1 MDLDG
6 IGYARHLKEQRE
18 RVLANV
24 PPAVRARILGQPAPY
39 AAPKAHA
46 ISVDCRTGE
55 RTVVPLTPLATPKP
69 EPRPA
74 PVRRI
79 IVQYPSRPHVSG
91 SSPETIISAILTATG
106 ISLYE
111 YLREGRCNIKIS
123 RARQMGYWITKQV
136 RPDLSLNEMGRMFR
150 KDHTTILAGARRG
163 EALKDAAPICEWLAH
178 PALVAL
184 MGKGGEP

>member
-6 IGYARHLKEQRE
+6 IGYARELKEQRE

-24 PPAVRARILGQPAPY
+24 PPAARARILGRPMPY
-39 AAPKAHA
+39 
-46 ISVDCRTGE
+46 
-55 RTVVPLTPLATPKP
+55 TVQIGPKP

-79 IVQYPSRPHVSG
+79 IVEYPRRPHASG
-91 SSPETIISAILTATG
+91 PSPETIISAILTATG

-123 RARQMGYWITKQV
+123 RARQIGYWITKQV

-178 PALVAL
+178 PAIVAL
-184 MGKGGEP
+184 LEEGGRK

>member
-6 IGYARHLKEQRE
+6 IGYARHLQEQRA
-18 RVLANV
+18 RILANV
-24 PPAVRARILGQPAPY
+24 PASHRARILGQPMPY
-39 AAPKAHA
+39 TVQVAPK
-46 ISVDCRTGE
+46 
-55 RTVVPLTPLATPKP
+55 PKP

-74 PVRRI
+74 PVRRVI
-79 IVQYPSRPHVSG
+79 IEYPSRPDATG
-91 SSPETIISAILTATG
+91 PSPETIISAILTATG